1 MSISIQRCLRK
12 ADRKDSKEATK
23 RYLMVAMNGVKLVK
37 LNIATTNILYFD
49 KLKALTNDNVYGL
62 DDYKSKQLDDK

>member
-1 MSISIQRCLRK
+1 
-12 ADRKDSKEATK
+12 
-23 RYLMVAMNGVKLVK
+23 MVAMNGVKLVK

-49 KLKALTNDNVYGL
+49 KLKALTNDRAYWL